1 MNDTLTSHHTS
12 QPPRTRESPRRPYG
26 LVRHSLA
33 LARRSLIKVRRSP
46 GIIGDA
52 VLMPVIFLVL
62 FVYLFGGAVSGS
74 SRQYLQ
80 YIFPGILVMS
90 TMLAGMLAT
99 GVNLNLDIKR
109 GVFDRVRSLPIG
121 RSAPLIG
128 SVAGDTVRYILAL
141 VVLFAVGYLL
151 GFRIQTSPLAA
162 LAACALAVAFSF
174 GLSWAFVLVGVLIRE
189 TVIVQSVAFPGIFPL
204 AFGTS
209 MVAPTQTLPGWLRA
223 WVNVNPVT
231 HAMQASRG
239 LLLGGPVADP
249 AIRTLLWSAA
259 FLAVFA
265 PLAVGAYRRRT

>member
-12 QPPRTRESPRRPYG
+12 QPPRTRESPGRPYG

-33 LARRSLIKVRRSP
+33 LARRSLIKVRHSP

-109 GVFDRVRSLPIG
+109 GVFDRFRSLPIG

-209 MVAPTQTLPGWLRA
+209 MVAPTQTLPGWLQA
-223 WVNVNPVT
+223 WVNLNPVT

>member
-1 MNDTLTSHHTS
+1 
-12 QPPRTRESPRRPYG
+12 
-26 LVRHSLA
+26 
-33 LARRSLIKVRRSP
+33 
-46 GIIGDA
+46 
-52 VLMPVIFLVL
+52 MPVIFLVL

-109 GVFDRVRSLPIG
+109 GVFDRFRSLPIG

-209 MVAPTQTLPGWLRA
+209 MVAPTQTLPGWLQA
-223 WVNVNPVT
+223 WVNLNPVT

-239 LLLGGPVADP
+239 LLLGGPVAGP
-249 AIRTLLWSAA
+249 AIWTLLWSAA

>member
-1 MNDTLTSHHTS
+1 MTDTLTAGRAG
-12 QPPRTRESPRRPYG
+12 QPPRTRESPRRPFG

-33 LARRSLIKVRRSP
+33 LARRSLIKVRHSP

-109 GVFDRVRSLPIG
+109 GVFDRFRSLPIG

-209 MVAPTQTLPGWLRA
+209 MVAPTQTLPGWLQA
-223 WVNVNPVT
+223 WVNLNPVT